1 MYVDKRSRRSAS
13 SLKKPE
19 VTAEEPGAIN
29 DGDEKR
35 HTVADNESRD
45 ELERGRLNADVNRR
59 QVKSGSGDDSD
70 TAVVG
75 TECIIDSTRSGSLN
89 RREPVGAYSANVDR
103 VTVMPSLTWRQDIDG
118 TIAGLDQQIVELQRR
133 Q

>member
-1 MYVDKRSRRSAS
+1 MSFETNIDVADKRQRLDVRRQTVKIS
-13 SLKKPE
+13 E
-19 VTAEEPGAIN
+19 FAEEAGGYSGRARAIN

-35 HTVADNESRD
+35 HRVAGNASSD

-59 QVKSGSGDDSD
+59 RVKSRNDDNSD

-89 RREPVGAYSANVDR
+89 DREPVGA
-103 VTVMPSLTWRQDIDG
+103 
-118 TIAGLDQQIVELQRR
+118 
-133 Q
+133 